1 MAELKGGG
9 SRAQPVFIG
18 PKIGINVETKKCF
31 FDNPLPHLSRFFTS
45 FIGKFQGNCLGKY
58 GSSGAL
64 AVSEA
69 QCITHISKYLLIMQS
84 YRKRGAGGHTLQE

>member
-31 FDNPLPHLSRFFTS
+31 FDNPLPHLSRFFSS
-45 FIGKFQGNCLGKY
+45 FVRNAWENTEDVKNLAGFYTLVK
-58 GSSGAL
+58 GAL

-69 QCITHISKYLLIMQS
+69 QCIYAQSKV
-84 YRKRGAGGHTLQE
+84 QEFPM